1 MISSTAY
8 RDENKGSL
16 KEAESEAEEKGNVF
30 LPFPLPFLLPFTPG
44 RNV

>member
-8 RDENKGSL
+8 RDET

-30 LPFPLPFLLPFTPG
+30 LLFPLPFLLPFTPG